1 MTQTLFIKTKSY
13 FSSEE
18 VVINI
23 NQITH
28 FIPYEIV
35 DYESKKVYKLTKVY
49 FINDK
54 SILVD
59 ISFPDFLENFNN
71 IQINIL

>member
-1 MTQTLFIKTKSY
+1 MTQTLFIKTKNYS
-13 FSSEE
+13 SSEE

-35 DYESKKVYKLTKVY
+35 DYEPKKVYKLTKVY
-49 FINDK
+49 LTNDK

>member
-13 FSSEE
+13 SSSEE

-35 DYESKKVYKLTKVY
+35 DYEPKKRC
-49 FINDK
+49 IN
-54 SILVD
+54 
-59 ISFPDFLENFNN
+59 
-71 IQINIL
+71 